1 MSKLAEFFQTTHTQ
15 MGLVFYPT
23 NFMFAAFPSLAL
35 ARDARAR
42 LIECGLAENEVHVA
56 PDKDVLEFFKEFRGD
71 KSLWSR
77 FVRGSGLV
85 EEIRFC
91 ELDIER
97 ARAGACFLAVAC
109 RGEKDAQRIKGEID
123 QFSVIGMQW
132 YRSFTIEYCSI
143 SEDKIVLGAG
153 RPGHP
158 QLATLP
164 EWPASTIAV
173 LCTIDGGPHAIPV
186 AAPVRAGDQRI
197 LVSLQRTRGSL
208 ARLRENPQVA
218 LAILS
223 GDNVAFTALG
233 LARIVQESMPDAPE
247 FVAVEIVVEKIDDHR
262 SSGVVVESGVRIRF
276 ANDAGLSL
284 QKRIDGLRG
293 LSERKD

>member
-1 MSKLAEFFQTTHTQ
+1 MSRLAEFFQATHTQ
-15 MGLVFYPT
+15 MGVVFYPT
-23 NFMFAAFPSLAL
+23 NFMFAAFPSLTL

-56 PDKDVLEFFKEFRGD
+56 SDTDVLEFFKEFRGE

-77 FVRGSGLV
+77 FVRGSGLI

-97 ARAGACFLAVAC
+97 ARTGACFLAVQC
-109 RGEKDAQRIKGEID
+109 RTEKDAHRIKREVD

-132 YRSFTIEYCSI
+132 YRSFTIEYCSP
-143 SEDKIVLGAG
+143 KNRPTVAAG
-153 RPGHP
+153 RTGHP
-158 QLATLP
+158 QLAKLP
-164 EWPASTIAV
+164 EWPAKTIAV
-173 LCTIDGGPHAIPV
+173 LCTTDEGPHAIPV

-197 LVSLQRTRGSL
+197 LVSLERIRGSL

-223 GDNVAFTALG
+223 EGNVAFTALG
-233 LARIVQESMPDAPE
+233 CARIVQESMPDAPD
-247 FVAVEIVVEKIDDHR
+247 FVAVEIDVENIDDHR
-262 SSGVVVESGVRIRF
+262 SPGVAVESGVRVQF
-276 ANDAGLSL
+276 VDEAELL
-284 QKRIDGLRG
+284 LLKRVDVLWELGK
-293 LSERKD
+293 RKQ